1 MKDREVLEKLM
12 KEQEKEDRFFKEQ
25 VKDNSLDS
33 NFRIKSINQLID
45 EILTILTGVNS
56 KGNRYSNEIL
66 SETVYTNI
74 EELEKLYLIRNLES
88 SYKSNDRND

>member
-12 KEQEKEDRFFKEQ
+12 KEQEKEDMFFKEQ

-45 EILTILTGVNS
+45 EILTRLTGVDS

-88 SYKSNDRND
+88 SYKSNNRND

>member
-1 MKDREVLEKLM
+1 MKDREALKKLM
-12 KEQEKEDRFFKEQ
+12 KEQEKEDMFFKEQ
-25 VKDNSLDS
+25 VKDNSLDP

-45 EILTILTGVNS
+45 EILTRLTGVDS

-66 SETVYTNI
+66 SEIVYSNI

>member
-1 MKDREVLEKLM
+1 MKDREALKKLI
-12 KEQEKEDRFFKEQ
+12 KEQEKEDMFFKEQ
-25 VKDNSLDS
+25 VKDNSLDP

-45 EILTILTGVNS
+45 EILTRLTGVDS

-66 SETVYTNI
+66 SEIVYSNI

-88 SYKSNDRND
+88 SYKSNNRND

>member
-1 MKDREVLEKLM
+1 MKDREVLKKLM
-12 KEQEKEDRFFKEQ
+12 KEQEKEDMFFKEQ

-45 EILTILTGVNS
+45 EILTRLTGVDS
-56 KGNRYSNEIL
+56 KGNRYSNKIL
-66 SETVYTNI
+66 SEIVYSNI

>member
-1 MKDREVLEKLM
+1 MKDREALKKLM
-12 KEQEKEDRFFKEQ
+12 KEQEKEDMFFKEQ
-25 VKDNSLDS
+25 VKDNSLNP

-45 EILTILTGVNS
+45 EILTRLTGVDS

-66 SETVYTNI
+66 SEIVYSNI

>member
-1 MKDREVLEKLM
+1 MKNREVLEKLM
-12 KEQEKEDRFFKEQ
+12 KEQEKEDMFFKEQ

-45 EILTILTGVNS
+45 EILTRLTGVDS

-66 SETVYTNI
+66 SVTVYTNI
-74 EELEKLYLIRNLES
+74 EELEKLYLIRKLES
-88 SYKSNDRND
+88 S

>member
-12 KEQEKEDRFFKEQ
+12 QEQEKEDMFFKEQ
-25 VKDNSLDS
+25 VKDNSLDP

-45 EILTILTGVNS
+45 EILTRLTGVDS

-66 SETVYTNI
+66 FEIVYSNI

-88 SYKSNDRND
+88 SYKSNNRND

>member
-1 MKDREVLEKLM
+1 MKDREVLKKLM
-12 KEQEKEDRFFKEQ
+12 KEQEKEDMFFKEQ
-25 VKDNSLDS
+25 VKDNSLDP

-45 EILTILTGVNS
+45 EILTRLTGVDS

-66 SETVYTNI
+66 SEIVYSNI

-88 SYKSNDRND
+88 SYKSNNRND

>member
-12 KEQEKEDRFFKEQ
+12 KEQEKEDMFFKEQ

-45 EILTILTGVNS
+45 ELLTRLTGVDS

-74 EELEKLYLIRNLES
+74 EELEKLCLIRKLES
-88 SYKSNDRND
+88 SYKSNNRND

>member
-1 MKDREVLEKLM
+1 MKDREVLKKLM
-12 KEQEKEDRFFKEQ
+12 KEQEKEDMFFKEQ

-45 EILTILTGVNS
+45 EILTRLTGVNS

-66 SETVYTNI
+66 SETVYANI

>member
-12 KEQEKEDRFFKEQ
+12 KEQEKEDMFFKEQ

-45 EILTILTGVNS
+45 EILTRLTGVDS

>member
-1 MKDREVLEKLM
+1 MKDREVLKKLM
-12 KEQEKEDRFFKEQ
+12 KEQEKEDMFFKEQ

-45 EILTILTGVNS
+45 EILTRLTGVDS

-66 SETVYTNI
+66 SEIVYSNI

-88 SYKSNDRND
+88 SYKSNNRND

>member
-12 KEQEKEDRFFKEQ
+12 KEQEKEDMFFKEQ

-45 EILTILTGVNS
+45 EILTRLTGVDS

-66 SETVYTNI
+66 SEIVYSNI

-88 SYKSNDRND
+88 SYKSNNRND

>member
-1 MKDREVLEKLM
+1 MKDRDVLEKLI
-12 KEQEKEDRFFKEQ
+12 KGQEKEDMFFKEQ

-45 EILTILTGVNS
+45 EILTRLTGVDS

-88 SYKSNDRND
+88 SYKSNNRND

>member
-1 MKDREVLEKLM
+1 MKDREVLKKLM
-12 KEQEKEDRFFKEQ
+12 KEQEKEDMFFKEQ

-45 EILTILTGVNS
+45 EILTRLTGVNS

>member
-12 KEQEKEDRFFKEQ
+12 QEQEKEDMFFKEQ

-45 EILTILTGVNS
+45 EILTRLTGVDS

>member
-1 MKDREVLEKLM
+1 MKDREALKKLM
-12 KEQEKEDRFFKEQ
+12 KEQEKEDMFFKEQ
-25 VKDNSLDS
+25 VKDNSLDP

-45 EILTILTGVNS
+45 EILTRLTGVDS

-66 SETVYTNI
+66 SEIVYSNI

-88 SYKSNDRND
+88 SYKSNNRND

>member
-1 MKDREVLEKLM
+1 MKDREVLERLM
-12 KEQEKEDRFFKEQ
+12 KEQEKEDMFFKEQ

-45 EILTILTGVNS
+45 EILTRLTGVDS

-66 SETVYTNI
+66 SEIVYNNI
-74 EELEKLYLIRNLES
+74 EELEKLYLIRKLES
-88 SYKSNDRND
+88 SYKSNNRND

>member
-1 MKDREVLEKLM
+1 MKDREALKKLM
-12 KEQEKEDRFFKEQ
+12 KEQEKEDVFFKEQ
-25 VKDNSLDS
+25 VKDNSLDP

-45 EILTILTGVNS
+45 EILTRLTGVDS

-66 SETVYTNI
+66 SEIVYSNI

-88 SYKSNDRND
+88 SYKSNNRND